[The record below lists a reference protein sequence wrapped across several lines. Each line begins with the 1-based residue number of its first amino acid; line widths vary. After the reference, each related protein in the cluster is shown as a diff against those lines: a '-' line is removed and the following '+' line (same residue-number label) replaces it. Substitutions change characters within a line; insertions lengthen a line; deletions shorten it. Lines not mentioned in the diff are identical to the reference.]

1 MTAYVAVDLG
11 RARVGVAAGDDDS
24 GVVTPLA
31 VLDGRDRR
39 ALIDALERLAAE
51 RDAEFVVGLPLRL
64 DGSAQRLTR
73 DARAFAATLQR
84 ATGRAVHLQDE
95 TLSTVEAAHLSRD
108 AGRRARTPVDDLAA
122 QVLLQSFL
130 AARAQATSKKA

>member
-1 MTAYVAVDLG
+1 MTAFVAVDLG
-11 RARVGVAAGDDDS
+11 RARVGVAVGDDVT
-24 GVVTPLA
+24 GVVTPHD

-39 ALIDALERLAAE
+39 ALIDALQRLATE
-51 RDAEFVVGLPLRL
+51 REAEFVVGLPLRL
-64 DGSAQRLTR
+64 DGSEQRLTR

-84 ATGRAVHLQDE
+84 ATGRPVHLHDE

-108 AGRRARTPVDDLAA
+108 AGRRARTAVDDLAA

-130 AARAQATSKKA
+130 ASRAR